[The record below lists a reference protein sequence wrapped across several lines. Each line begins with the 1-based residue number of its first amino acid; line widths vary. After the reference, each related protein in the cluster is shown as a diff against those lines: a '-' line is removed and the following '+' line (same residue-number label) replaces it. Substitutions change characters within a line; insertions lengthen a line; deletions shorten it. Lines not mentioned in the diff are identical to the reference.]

1 MIVIHSEVP
10 VEPESRA
17 EAVELLE
24 WIAAR
29 SRAEPGVIE
38 YRVTNDLEDP
48 NTLRI
53 IERYESE
60 DAADAHESSDHVAE
74 FQREMEP
81 HLADDAE
88 LTIHEVAAKRTAPG
102 P

>member
-24 WIAAR
+24 EIAAR
-29 SRAEPGVIE
+29 SRAEPGVIN
-38 YRVTNDLEDP
+38 YRVTSDLEDP

-53 IERYESE
+53 IERYENK
-60 DAADAHESSDHVAE
+60 DAADSHESSDHVAE
-74 FQREMEP
+74 FQRAMEP

-88 LTIHEVAAKRTAPG
+88 LTIHEVASKRTAPG